1 MTTPSLFV
9 SCPRNLEPL
18 LLQEIQAL
26 GIQNARVGHLG
37 VFVEQTDLS
46 TVYLL
51 NYGLRLASRVL
62 LPLFRFRCSGKE
74 ALYRQARAWDW
85 GRWMGVQQTFAID
98 AHVHQ
103 NPGFTNSLYAALVLK
118 DAICDAMRERTGERP
133 SVCLKDPDV
142 QLHLFLQGEQA
153 IVSLDTSGQ
162 PLYKRGY
169 RQEGGVAP
177 LQENLAAAILHIAGY
192 RGQEALFDPCCG
204 SGTILIEAALIATE
218 TPPGYLRSRWG
229 FMHHPD
235 FTKDAWLSVKS
246 GLDAKRKLTLPAP
259 IGGVDV
265 SGEVILAAKHNIKLA
280 QFSGPSLIQV
290 RPADFT
296 SYKVPFVPN
305 LVVTN
310 PPYGKRL
317 GDPLSLQP
325 LYRALGRWMKG
336 TLPEGGRAFLFT
348 ASSTLA
354 KEVGLAAKRRYP
366 LFQGSEEARL
376 LEFDFFKP

>member
-1 MTTPSLFV
+1 MNTPSIFV
-9 SCPRNLEPL
+9 SCPKNLETL
-18 LLQEIQAL
+18 LLQEIQGL
-26 GIQNARVGHLG
+26 GITQARLGHLG
-37 VFVEQTDLS
+37 VFVDEMDLS

-74 ALYRQARAWDW
+74 ALYRQAKAWEW
-85 GRWMGVQQTFAID
+85 NRWIHPHQTFAID

-118 DAICDAMRERTGERP
+118 DAICDEIREKTGERP
-133 SVCLKDPDV
+133 SVSLKDPDV

-177 LQENLAAAILHIAGY
+177 LQENLAAALLQIAGY

-204 SGTILIEAALIATE
+204 SGTILLEAALMATD
-218 TPPGYLRSRWG
+218 TPPGYLRSHWG
-229 FMHHPD
+229 FMRHPD
-235 FTKDAWLSVKS
+235 FVQADWLSVK
-246 GLDAKRKLTLPAP
+246 GRLDAKRKSILPAP
-259 IGGVDV
+259 IGGVDI
-265 SGEVILAAKHNIKLA
+265 SGEAILAAKHNIKLA
-280 QFSGPSLIQV
+280 QFSGPSLVQV

-325 LYRALGRWMKG
+325 LYRALGRWMKE
-336 TLPEGGRAFLFT
+336 TLPKGGRGFLFT

-354 KEVGLAAKRRYP
+354 KEVGLAAKRRHL

-376 LEFDFFKP
+376 LEYDFF